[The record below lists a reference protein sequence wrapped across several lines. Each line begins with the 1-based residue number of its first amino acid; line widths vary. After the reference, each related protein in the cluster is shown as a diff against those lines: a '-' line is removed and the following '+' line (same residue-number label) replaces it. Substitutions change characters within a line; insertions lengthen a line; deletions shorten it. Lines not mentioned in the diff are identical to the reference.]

1 MRLPIVLSLV
11 LAAGLSAAPAA
22 DTLLYHTDF
31 SRLAPGKF
39 GQYASPAFPEYHH
52 VPMEFLDG
60 WEVVNNRTPDEWKVF
75 EHEGGQVLEYLGYNS
90 TVWTHEFIYPII
102 CTGDPLWT
110 DYDLE
115 VALTPL
121 STADLSGIVFRYRD
135 GRHYYLFG
143 FGPGDTLSLRYLDG
157 EKDFRRDGWK
167 VLGTSTLKLDLTRP
181 YVFRVEAHG
190 DNIRCYVDSKKV
202 FDLVDSRYPGGKIG
216 LFAQAPVRYH
226 QVTVVASAES
236 KQKYLAASLA
246 RQAEI
251 DSLRRANPRP
261 VLWKRISTKDFGV
274 ARALRLGDL
283 DGDGRTDF
291 LLVQNIPFF
300 GGNYN
305 RISCLTAL
313 DADGRLLWQT
323 GAPDPAHAWVT
334 YDVAAQ
340 IHDIDA
346 DGQAEV
352 IYADERWIK
361 VLDGRTGKLERRHL
375 VPESKILPGETSWD
389 EYDHY
394 YRRDHLYYLN
404 VDCFAFCDLRG
415 TGKPLDVIVKDRH
428 TRLWAY
434 DNNFNLLW
442 TNTANLGHYP
452 YFCDF
457 DGDGRDEVFLGY
469 TLFDNDGRKIW
480 NLDDQLQ
487 EHADGIVGGDF
498 CLDDGDRT
506 VFITASDDGVA
517 VVDSRGKIL
526 LHDRVGH
533 AQTPSVANFRPDV
546 PGLELCNI
554 NFWGEPGLIT
564 LYGCRG
570 EKITDFELI
579 HQGSPIL
586 PVNWRGDGTEFILLS
601 TNPELGGMVDGWGR
615 RVVMF
620 PEDGHPDLACLTAD
634 LTGDARDEIITWDPD
649 WIYIYTQSDTFG
661 EDSIY
666 APKRPPEYNES
677 NYRPEL
683 SWPGWRNTGDK

>member
-1 MRLPIVLSLV
+1 MMKIIVALLLALAVRLQ
-11 LAAGLSAAPAA
+11 AAPAA

-31 SRLAPGKF
+31 SSLSPGKF
-39 GQYASPAFPEYHH
+39 GQYASPAFPEYHN
-52 VPMEFLDG
+52 VPMQFTDG

-75 EHEGGQVLEYLGYNS
+75 EHEGGRVLEYLGYNS
-90 TVWTHEFIYPII
+90 TVWTHDFIYAII
-102 CTGDPLWT
+102 ATGDPLWG

-115 VALTPL
+115 VKLTPL

-135 GRHYYLFG
+135 GRHYYVFG
-143 FGPGDTLSLRYLDG
+143 FGPGDTLSLRYRDG

-167 VLGTSTLKLDLTRP
+167 VLGTAIRALDKTRT
-181 YVFRVEAHG
+181 YVFRVEARGEKLRCFVDG
-190 DNIRCYVDSKKV
+190 DKV
-202 FDLVDSRYPGGKIG
+202 FDLTDKRYAGGKIG

-226 QVTVVASAES
+226 EVTVSTAPDS
-236 KQKYLAASLA
+236 KRKFLAAA
-246 RQAEI
+246 RTYQAEL

-261 VLWKRISTKDFGV
+261 VLWKRISTGDFGV

-283 DGDGRTDF
+283 DGDGRSDF

-323 GAPDPAHAWVT
+323 GTPNPEHAWVT

-340 IHDIDA
+340 IHDIDD
-346 DGQAEV
+346 DGRAEV

-361 VLDGRTGKLERRHL
+361 VLDGRTGKFERQHQ

-394 YRRDHLYYLN
+394 YRRDLLHYLN

-415 TGKPLDVIVKDRH
+415 TGKPLDVIIKDRH

-442 TNTANLGHYP
+442 TASANLGHYP
-452 YFCDF
+452 YFHDC
-457 DGDGRDEVFLGY
+457 DGDGRDEVYLGF
-469 TLFDNDGRKIW
+469 TLFNNDGKIIW
-480 NLDDQLQ
+480 TLDDQLQ
-487 EHADGIVGGDF
+487 EHADGIAGGDF
-498 CLDDGDRT
+498 CLDGGDQT

-533 AQTPSVANFRPDV
+533 AQTPSVANFRPDR

-579 HQGSPIL
+579 HQGSPVL

-601 TNPELGGMVDGWGR
+601 TDPVQGGMVDGWGR
-615 RVVMF
+615 RAVMF
-620 PEDGHPDLACLTAD
+620 PDDGHPDLACLVAD
-634 LTGDARDEIITWDPD
+634 LTGDARDEIITWDPQ
-649 WIYIYTQSDTFG
+649 WIYIYTQSDTFSG
-661 EDSIY
+661 DSIY

-677 NYRPEL
+677 NYRPEV
-683 SWPGWRNTGDK
+683 SWPGWKK